1 MYAGSYACVEREA
14 YMAKIQLN
22 NMTYFYEDYYYPVF
36 ENVNLVLDSDWK
48 LGLIGRN
55 GRGKT
60 TLLRLL
66 QGQLQPTSGVVTSD
80 VQMELFPYRLE
91 TTYVTTLEVV
101 KEYLAGLTTLEKK
114 MERLLQENTPQAL
127 REYEEVLTQYL
138 EADGYMADAKIRRE
152 LQYMGMEEELLDRE
166 YQTLSG
172 GERTRIQIIAM
183 FLREDTFVLLDE
195 PTEHLDSSG
204 KQLLAQYLKGKKGY
218 IVVSHDKA
226 FLDEVTDH
234 ILSINKATIELEKGT
249 YSSWQENMERKENFE
264 LKVREK
270 LQKEIKQLERASEK
284 QIGWAG
290 VANQQKYEF
299 ACHARANGAKS
310 YYRQVKR
317 AKEQIQDDLEQ
328 KKQLLRN
335 MEESRNL
342 VLQQMGTEEQVLIC
356 CRDFSYSYGT
366 HSVLENVSLELER
379 GDRLW
384 LRGRNG
390 SGKSTLLR
398 LLMDASED
406 AELAK
411 KLGIHLAEGI
421 KMVYV
426 SQDAAISRGMLQ
438 DVVSNKE
445 QYDKVIELC
454 KAFDI
459 SRDMLQRPMESFS
472 SGELRKL
479 NLAIALT
486 QNQQVLLLDEP
497 LNYMDVLFREQLK
510 EAIVK
515 YEPTL
520 ILVEHEEIFARNVAT
535 KEYAL

>member
-36 ENVNLVLDSDWK
+36 ENVNLVLNSDWK

-60 TLLRLL
+60 TLLRIL
-66 QGQLQPTSGVVTSD
+66 QGQLQPTGGVVSSD

-91 TTYVTTLEVV
+91 TTYATTMEVV
-101 KEYLAGLTTLEKK
+101 KEYLAGLTTLEKQ
-114 MERLLQENTPQAL
+114 MERLLQEDTPQAL
-127 REYEEVLTQYL
+127 QEYEQVLTQYL
-138 EADGYMADAKIRRE
+138 EVDGYTADARIRRE
-152 LQYMGMEEELLDRE
+152 LQYMGMEEELLDRD

-234 ILSINKATIELEKGT
+234 ILSINKATIELEKGN
-249 YSSWQENMERKENFE
+249 YSSWQENMERKESFE
-264 LKVREK
+264 LKAREK

-299 ACHARANGAKS
+299 AGNFRANGAKS

-317 AKEQIQDDLEQ
+317 AKEQIQDHLEQ

-335 MEESRNL
+335 MEEARDL
-342 VLQQMGTEEQVLIC
+342 VLQQMGTEEQVLVRC
-356 CRDFSYSYGT
+356 KEFSYSYGM
-366 HSVLENVSLELER
+366 HSVLKKVSLELER

-384 LRGRNG
+384 LRGKNG

-398 LLMDASED
+398 LLLEASED
-406 AELAK
+406 EAFAK
-411 KLGIHLAEGI
+411 QLGIHVGQGI
-421 KMVYV
+421 KMVLV
-426 SQDAAISRGMLQ
+426 SQDATICHGMLQ
-438 DVVSNKE
+438 DAVSNKK

-459 SRDMLQRPMESFS
+459 SREMLQRPMESFS

-497 LNYMDVLFREQLK
+497 LNYMDVLFREQLQ

-520 ILVEHEEIFARNVAT
+520 ILVEHEETFARNVAT

>member
-66 QGQLQPTSGVVTSD
+66 QGQLQPTAGVVLSD
-80 VQMELFPYRLE
+80 VKMELFPYRLE
-91 TTYVTTLEVV
+91 TTYVTTMEVV
-101 KEYLAGLTTLEKK
+101 KEYLAGLTTLEKQ
-114 MERLLQENTPQAL
+114 MERLLLEDTPQAL
-127 REYEEVLTQYL
+127 QEYEEVLTQYM
-138 EADGYMADAKIRRE
+138 EADGYTADARIRRE
-152 LQYMGMEEELLDRE
+152 LQYMGMEEELLDRD
-166 YQTLSG
+166 YLTLSG

-317 AKEQIQDDLEQ
+317 AKEQIQDDLAQ

-335 MEESRNL
+335 MEEARNL
-342 VLQQMGTEEQVLIC
+342 VLQQMETEDLVLIRCRDLCYGYGEHQVLE
-356 CRDFSYSYGT
+356 
-366 HSVLENVSLELER
+366 HVSLELEK

-390 SGKSTLLR
+390 SGKSTLLK
-398 LLMDASED
+398 LLMQANGE
-406 AELAK
+406 EEVAK
-411 KLGIHLAEGI
+411 QLGIQLAQGM

-426 SQDAAISRGMLQ
+426 SQESAVYKGILRE
-438 DVVSNKE
+438 VIPVKE
-445 QYDKVIELC
+445 QYAKVIELC
-454 KAFDI
+454 QVFDV
-459 SRDMLQRPMESFS
+459 SSEMLQRPMESFS
-472 SGELRKL
+472 SGELRKI
-479 NLAIALT
+479 NLAIALA
-486 QNQQVLLLDEP
+486 QEQQVLLLDEP
-497 LNYMDVLFREQLK
+497 LNYMDVLFREQLQ
-510 EAIVK
+510 EAILEYK
-515 YEPTL
+515 PTM
-520 ILVEHEEIFARNVAT
+520 ILVEHEEAFARNVAT
-535 KEYAL
+535 KEYKL

>member
-66 QGQLQPTSGVVTSD
+66 HGQLQPSHGEILCD
-80 VQMELFPYRLE
+80 VKMELFPYHMQV
-91 TTYVTTLEVV
+91 TYETTLEVI
-101 KEYLAGLTTLEKK
+101 KEYVAGLTT
-114 MERLLQENTPQAL
+114 MERQMEQLLEQNTSKAL
-127 REYEEVLTQYL
+127 LEYEKVLAQYL
-138 EADGYMADAKIRRE
+138 EVDGYTAEARIRRE
-152 LQYMGMEEELLDRE
+152 LQYMDMNEELLNRG
-166 YQTLSG
+166 YHTLSG
-172 GERTRIQIIAM
+172 GERTRVQIISM
-183 FLREDTFVLLDE
+183 FLRNDTFVLLDE
-195 PTEHLDSSG
+195 PTEHLDQHG
-204 KQLLAQYLKGKKGY
+204 KQLLASYLKQKKGY

-234 ILSINKATIELEKGT
+234 ILSINKTNIELEKGT
-249 YSSWQENMERKENFE
+249 YTSWQENKERKESFE
-264 LKVREK
+264 VKVREK

-335 MEESRNL
+335 MEEARNL

-366 HSVLENVSLELER
+366 HSVLEKVSLELER

>member
-66 QGQLQPTSGVVTSD
+66 QGQLQPTGGVVTSD

-152 LQYMGMEEELLDRE
+152 LQYMGMEEKLLDRE

-218 IVVSHDKA
+218 IVVSHDQA

-335 MEESRNL
+335 MEEARNL

-366 HSVLENVSLELER
+366 HSVLEKVSLELER